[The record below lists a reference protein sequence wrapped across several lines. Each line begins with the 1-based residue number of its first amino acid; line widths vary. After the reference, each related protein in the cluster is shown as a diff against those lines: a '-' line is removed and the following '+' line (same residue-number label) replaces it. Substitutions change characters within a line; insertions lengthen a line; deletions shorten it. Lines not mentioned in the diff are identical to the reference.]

1 MDRVSRGTLGTR
13 GTNTELRVLRYALS
27 SKVTRLRVAL
37 ESMLDGEDHT
47 SIKLDAK
54 LLKVPVIVGIINADI
69 SRDR

>member
-1 MDRVSRGTLGTR
+1 MDCVPRGTLGTR